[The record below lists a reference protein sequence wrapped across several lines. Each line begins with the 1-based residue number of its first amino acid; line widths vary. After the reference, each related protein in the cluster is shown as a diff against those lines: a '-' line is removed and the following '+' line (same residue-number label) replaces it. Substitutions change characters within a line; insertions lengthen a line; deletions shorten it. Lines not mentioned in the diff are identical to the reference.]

1 MTPAELV
8 LLVNNIPDHASAYEA
23 VLTAHGYRVRRATS
37 GEQALTMVR
46 EATPE
51 CAVIDLRL
59 PDMSGWELCRVL
71 KARDDCTA
79 TRIVV
84 LTPDVSRMAASD
96 STKVGC
102 NAWLTRPTAA
112 EDLARTVRQVLNMK
126 TTEPASEEEAL
137 LGLTA
142 CPACG
147 SDRIRATLR
156 VGPIQVRLLSALL
169 VLLAGRNTCRR
180 LVLNSVADPSP
191 GFFAGEG
198 RCNRDPRS
206 RSQGGSLAL

>member
-1 MTPAELV
+1 MTDSRELV

-23 VLTAHGYRVRRATS
+23 VLVAHGYRVRRATS
-37 GEQALTMVR
+37 GQEALLLVR

-71 KARDDCTA
+71 KARDDCA
-79 TRIVV
+79 AIRIIV
-84 LTPDVSRMAASD
+84 LTPDMSRTAASD
-96 STKVGC
+96 SAKVGC

-112 EDLARTVRQVLNMK
+112 EDLARTVRRVLNTK
-126 TTEPASEEEAL
+126 TPAPSSEEEAR
-137 LGLTA
+137 LGLTE

-156 VGPIQVRLLSALL
+156 VG
-169 VLLAGRNTCRR
+169 
-180 LVLNSVADPSP
+180 SVQYYCCQHCSFCWRVETPAAAWS
-191 GFFAGEG
+191 
-198 RCNRDPRS
+198 
-206 RSQGGSLAL
+206 